1 VGGRV
6 EDEEAGVDRL
16 GERRGRLEKQEALV
30 AVVELEVG
38 GSRGEVKGE
47 ARRGG
52 VVVEWSEDGVV
63 VGSLGVPDGRR
74 GRDLR
79 GVEEVAEEGKG
90 AGQAACGDA
99 APAVA
104 GEGGAEKAGEGEA
117 AEDIAVVFL
126 DEDGIPR
133 YRILWLHRRWGWTEI
148 RCLAM
153 GEARM
158 NS

>member
-1 VGGRV
+1 LSKDATHPGAWVPAVDGEADGLEAELARVLRAGEKRGADVVPGSAPPAIVGHRVPRRRREKSAAVGGRV

-63 VGSLGVPDGRR
+63 V
-74 GRDLR
+74 
-79 GVEEVAEEGKG
+79 
-90 AGQAACGDA
+90 AGL
-99 APAVA
+99 A
-104 GEGGAEKAGEGEA
+104 G
-117 AEDIAVVFL
+117 
-126 DEDGIPR
+126 
-133 YRILWLHRRWGWTEI
+133 
-148 RCLAM
+148 C
-153 GEARM
+153 
-158 NS
+158 S